1 MLNGLTLSSLVV
13 RISAKKFLDE
23 LSPCIDP
30 RLAEAI
36 CRKVEAIN
44 DQFYHK
50 WRGKHGYHSPRC
62 QRQKHTAC
70 ASRNEGD
77 RGNLQDHQLAIPL
90 QSNSW
95 T

>member
-1 MLNGLTLSSLVV
+1 MLNGVTLSSLVV